1 MVICNREM
9 LHFQVIHSFQSIFQA
24 TEDLGGDHTPNLA
37 YWTLLWKYK
46 MIEVFH
52 IISSS
57 DTGPTVRFLVNEA
70 CNLPV
75 SLWNCLIISL
85 NTNAS
90 LRLHKN
96 ATKLVAEGKNKF
108 YPVGIPTNCNLQE
121 GCTPDEWRRQS
132 CGKRKPTQTCEE
144 DTIDECKFV
153 VWDAIKWAK
162 RNVLHRSSFIPSRGQ
177 PKMPK
182 RAGKWVLEMTALNN
196 GLAWSWNRLNHTR
209 LQLRLLGT
217 PGNLT

>member
-1 MVICNREM
+1 MYSRWQGDEAPRGPDTKHGVRSPNYMIPRW
-9 LHFQVIHSFQSIFQA
+9 
-24 TEDLGGDHTPNLA
+24 LGHRGTRSSDGYVTSVKTIVAVLEPFPHCQWSGA
-37 YWTLLWKYK
+37 R
-46 MIEVFH
+46 FRH
-52 IISSS
+52 IVVSEQGS

-121 GCTPDEWRRQS
+121 GCTPDE
-132 CGKRKPTQTCEE
+132 
-144 DTIDECKFV
+144 
-153 VWDAIKWAK
+153 
-162 RNVLHRSSFIPSRGQ
+162 
-177 PKMPK
+177 
-182 RAGKWVLEMTALNN
+182 
-196 GLAWSWNRLNHTR
+196 
-209 LQLRLLGT
+209 
-217 PGNLT
+217 